1 MAQPDTNA
9 TAPVFLPV
17 TEVATRERVSVP
29 TIWRWAREG
38 RFPQPVKLGDNC
50 TRWRLAD
57 LQAWE
62 AEAGR
67 AAS

>member
-1 MAQPDTNA
+1 MTVQSHD
-9 TAPVFLPV
+9 APVFLTV
-17 TEVATRERVSVP
+17 TQTARRENVSVP

-38 RFPQPVKLGDNC
+38 KFPPPVKLGDNC
-50 TRWRLAD
+50 TRFRLAD